1 MRTILLSIS
10 TPIVRLIPETRF
22 FGAKRWLYRMCGIEI
37 AQGVK
42 ICSSAVFLGP
52 GRLTIGRDTWIGHQ
66 AMIVSGCSVEIG
78 ADVDVA
84 PRAFIGTGTHAP
96 GSLGKAAGPGL
107 QKPVTIGDGCWIG
120 AGSMILP
127 GTHLA
132 PVTTV
137 GAGAIVT
144 RNTERRG
151 MTIAGNPAREIQKPN
166 EESE

>member
-1 MRTILLSIS
+1 MRTILLSI
-10 TPIVRLIPETRF
+10 TTHIVRLIPETRF

-37 AQGVK
+37 AKGVK

-52 GRLTIGRDTWIGHQ
+52 GRLTIGRNTWIGHQ
-66 AMIVSGCSVEIG
+66 VMIVTGSSVEIG

-96 GSLGKAAGPGL
+96 GSSEKAAGPGQ
-107 QKPVTIGDGCWIG
+107 QKSVTIGDGCWIG

-127 GTHLA
+127 GTKLA
-132 PVTTV
+132 AVTTV

-144 RNTERRG
+144 RNTDRRG
-151 MTIAGNPAREIQKPN
+151 MIIVGNPAREIRKGN
-166 EESE
+166 EASE